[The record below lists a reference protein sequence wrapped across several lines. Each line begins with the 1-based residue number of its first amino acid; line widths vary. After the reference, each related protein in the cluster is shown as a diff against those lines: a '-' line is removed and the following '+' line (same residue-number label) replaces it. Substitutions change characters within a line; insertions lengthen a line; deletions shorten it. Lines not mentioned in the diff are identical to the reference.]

1 MGREKLT
8 ASEEEIKK
16 IYEPDYFYE
25 HGINPAYKKFVDI
38 ASENII
44 AGDSPD
50 YRSCMK
56 DNQSRYIIGPNLIG

>member
-25 HGINPAYKKFVDI
+25 HGSNPAYKKFVDI

-50 YRSCMK
+50 YRACMK
-56 DNQSRYIIGPNLIG
+56 DNQSRYISGPNLIG